1 MPKDYITI
9 LNRLPARIHLKDKDS
24 EKGIFAYLNI
34 VVSTNSFKDR
44 VFIIEYLNCE
54 NDCPIICTDSY
65 RTFEEV
71 LDDIVDK
78 LSEYIDIHDILQP

>member
-24 EKGIFAYLNI
+24 EKGIFAYLDI
-34 VVSTNSFKDR
+34 VVSTNSFNDKT
-44 VFIIEYLNCE
+44 FIIHYLNVE
-54 NDCPIICTDSY
+54 NDFPIISTDSY

-78 LSEYIDIHDILQP
+78 LSKYIDIHDLLQP

>member
-9 LNRLPARIHLKDKDS
+9 LNRLPARIHLKDKNNID
-24 EKGIFAYLNI
+24 IYCYLNI
-34 VVSTNSFKDR
+34 VVSTNSFKDK

-54 NDCPIICTDSY
+54 NDCPVICTDSY

-78 LSEYIDIHDILQP
+78 LSKYIDIHDILQP

>member
-9 LNRLPARIHLKDKDS
+9 LNRLPARIYLKD
-24 EKGIFAYLNI
+24 ENNANIECYLNI

-44 VFIIEYLNCE
+44 IFIIQYLNCE
-54 NDCPIICTDSY
+54 NDYPVICTDSY

-71 LDDIVDK
+71 LNDIVDK
-78 LSEYIDIHDILQP
+78 LSKYIDIHDILQP

>member
-1 MPKDYITI
+1 MPKNYITI
-9 LNRLPARIHLKDKDS
+9 LNRLPARINLKDENNTDI
-24 EKGIFAYLNI
+24 ECYLDI

-44 VFIIEYLNCE
+44 IFFIQYLNCE
-54 NDCPIICTDSY
+54 NDYPVIYTDSY

-78 LSEYIDIHDILQP
+78 LSKYIDIHDILQP